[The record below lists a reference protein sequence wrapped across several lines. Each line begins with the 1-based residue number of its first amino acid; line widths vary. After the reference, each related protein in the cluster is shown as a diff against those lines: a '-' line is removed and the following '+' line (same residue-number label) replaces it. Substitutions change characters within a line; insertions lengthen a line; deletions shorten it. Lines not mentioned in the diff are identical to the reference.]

1 LAPNGDELR
10 LGLCCEKLR
19 EIIRSPDCDLGTALC
34 IYWSGR
40 PDFFRQ
46 FKSRDDVGPP
56 RDDFDLLVEIEQRV
70 ADGFYRH
77 RQISYDPFDDRGTD
91 QTNVYPK
98 LRRKYQC
105 ELPEVMYQ
113 PVGKNAVT
121 REPRRSGKERLPV
134 GLAAIAAVGKGKK
147 LSAREKA
154 ITALNE
160 LNDHS
165 AREVVE
171 LDGDRVVRI
180 GLGSNYVATD
190 DALKYLKHF
199 PDLVE
204 LALGQEMTDAA
215 LKHLKRVPDL
225 KILEM
230 GSTKFSDKGLSQL
243 KHLRRLEKL
252 TLHGCK
258 NITDKGMAHVGKLSH
273 LRRLDLAST
282 KIGNEGLA
290 HLTGLTNLEHLDVS
304 WYTKVTN
311 PGLEHIGRLTNLRWL
326 RISKT
331 KIGNAGLHHLESLKK
346 LETLI
351 YGETKVTEKGA
362 AHLKEQLPDCDIRAA
377 VY

>member
-1 LAPNGDELR
+1 MNFNWGY
-10 LGLCCEKLR
+10 GCEKLR

-77 RQISYDPFDDRGTD
+77 HQIAYDPFDDRGMD

-98 LRRKYQC
+98 LRRKYRC
-105 ELPEVMYQ
+105 ELPDVMYQ
-113 PVGKNAVT
+113 PVGKNQAT
-121 REPRRSGKERLPV
+121 REPRRSGKKGLPV

-147 LSAREKA
+147 MSVRDKA
-154 ITALNE
+154 IVALNE

-171 LDGDRVVRI
+171 LEGDRVVRI
-180 GLGSNYVATD
+180 GLGSNHVATD
-190 DALKYLKHF
+190 DALKHLKHF

-204 LALGQEMTDAA
+204 LALGQKMTDGA
-215 LKHLKRVPDL
+215 LKYLKYVPDI
-225 KILEM
+225 KILDM
-230 GSTKFSDKGLSQL
+230 NCTKFTDKGLSQL
-243 KHLRRLEKL
+243 KHMRRLEKL
-252 TLHGCK
+252 SLGGCRG
-258 NITDKGMAHVGKLSH
+258 ITDDGMVHVGRLSH
-273 LRRLDLAST
+273 LRQLDLSST

-290 HLTGLTNLEHLDVS
+290 HLTGLANLERLDVY

-346 LETLI
+346 LEMLI
-351 YGETKVTEKGA
+351 IGETKVTEEGVA
-362 AHLKEQLPDCDIRAA
+362 RLREVLPNCDIRFV
-377 VY
+377 VYY